1 MIRYITIVLLI
12 FLLAACNNAQ
22 KQNIS
27 GQSEDLTAKE
37 LLQGIWLDD
46 ESDNPLMLIKGDT
59 IYYTDTQS
67 APVYFKILKDT
78 FYTYGN
84 ELTRYLIDRQTEYSF
99 SFHSISDNIVK
110 LHKSEDP
117 NDSLTFSVKSAEV
130 IPIYTDVTKKDS
142 VITHN
147 GNRYR
152 AYVYINPSKIKVIKT
167 TYSEDGMSM
176 DNIYYDNI
184 MHICIYE
191 GRTCLYAS
199 DITRQNF
206 EKIISPD
213 FLQQSILSDMDFK
226 EIDNQGFHYQATIC
240 IPESS
245 VCNIINLL
253 VTFDG
258 KLIID
263 PMK

>member
-1 MIRYITIVLLI
+1 M
-12 FLLAACNNAQ
+12 
-22 KQNIS
+22 
-27 GQSEDLTAKE
+27 
-37 LLQGIWLDD
+37 
-46 ESDNPLMLIKGDT
+46 
-59 IYYTDTQS
+59 
-67 APVYFKILKDT
+67 
-78 FYTYGN
+78 
-84 ELTRYLIDRQTEYSF
+84 
-99 SFHSISDNIVK
+99 
-110 LHKSEDP
+110 
-117 NDSLTFSVKSAEV
+117 
-130 IPIYTDVTKKDS
+130 
-142 VITHN
+142 
-147 GNRYR
+147 
-152 AYVYINPSKIKVIKT
+152 
-167 TYSEDGMSM
+167 
-176 DNIYYDNI
+176 
-184 MHICIYE
+184 
-191 GRTCLYAS
+191 YAS

>member
-117 NDSLTFSVKSAEV
+117 NDSLAFSVKSAEV

-147 GNRYR
+147 GNRFR
-152 AYVYINPSKIKVIKT
+152 A
-167 TYSEDGMSM
+167 
-176 DNIYYDNI
+176 
-184 MHICIYE
+184 
-191 GRTCLYAS
+191 
-199 DITRQNF
+199 
-206 EKIISPD
+206 
-213 FLQQSILSDMDFK
+213 
-226 EIDNQGFHYQATIC
+226 
-240 IPESS
+240 
-245 VCNIINLL
+245 
-253 VTFDG
+253 
-258 KLIID
+258 
-263 PMK
+263 